1 MSNEILILPNGE
13 EVGTGGD
20 IPPARTMEIPL
31 FADAVGVMTSP
42 QISRIVNS
50 PDRVRSRKR
59 FPFSIFGKNQGRLGS
74 CNGWA
79 CSQTIEKG
87 RVRRGLSHIKLS
99 GESVYAQINDGR
111 DQGSILSD
119 GFKALEKT
127 GCAPQELVPMGT
139 YLWNRVSQ
147 QAKDAMADFR
157 GFELYA
163 FSDDPNTAELE
174 LATALALE
182 FECVVAVHATNNF
195 MKLNGDGVAYYSAGP
210 GNHSVNVDDVVM
222 LGNTF
227 AFDMPNSWGTS
238 YGDNGRALLT
248 WKDHLVHTYK
258 YHQFFAVRST
268 VDGRQ
273 EKIFS

>member
-1 MSNEILILPNGE
+1 MSNEILVLPNGQ
-13 EVGTGGD
+13 EVGTGANQ
-20 IPPARTMEIPL
+20 PTQWTPEVPL
-31 FADAVGVMTSP
+31 FSDAVGVMTKP
-42 QISRIVNS
+42 QISRLVTS
-50 PDRVRSRKR
+50 PDRVAARNR
-59 FPFSIFGKNQGRLGS
+59 FPFSIYGKNQGQLGS

-87 RVRRGLSHIKLS
+87 RVRRGLQHVKLS
-99 GESVYAQINDGR
+99 GESVYAQINGGL
-111 DQGSILSD
+111 DQGSLLSD

-139 YLWNRVSQ
+139 YLWNRVTQ
-147 QAKDAMADFR
+147 QAKDAMQDYR

-163 FSDDPNTAELE
+163 FSDDPKTAELE

-182 FECVVAVHATNNF
+182 FECVVAVHATNAF
-195 MKLNGDGVAYYSAGP
+195 MKLDMDGVAYYSAGP
-210 GNHSVNVDDVVM
+210 GNHSVNVDDVGILNNEFV
-222 LGNTF
+222 
-227 AFDMPNSWGTS
+227 FDMPNSWGPS

-248 WKDHLVHTYK
+248 WKNHLVHTYK

-273 EKIFS
+273 ETIFS